1 MSDAVPNQ
9 SLPARTARSLS
20 HGGAVNCQSGEFHL
34 AECSLASDEIGPAKT
49 ADIGARNTK
58 FDARYMVTVAEQHDV
73 LGSSDRT
80 RDGASDST
88 KKSLALAVQKCFL
101 QILDI

>member
-1 MSDAVPNQ
+1 
-9 SLPARTARSLS
+9 
-20 HGGAVNCQSGEFHL
+20 
-34 AECSLASDEIGPAKT
+34 
-49 ADIGARNTK
+49 
-58 FDARYMVTVAEQHDV
+58 MVTVAEQHDV